1 MGYLIAAL
9 FLLIITFILSLTL
22 RGKPQEQAKG
32 MLHEILTGSLGKM
45 LLGALIALV
54 IIGIFFVGMI
64 YDLNN

>member
-9 FLLIITFILSLTL
+9 FLLVITFILSLTL
-22 RGKPQEQAKG
+22 RGKPQEHAKG

-45 LLGALIALV
+45 LLGALIALI
-54 IIGIFFVGMI
+54 IIGIFFAGMI

>member
-9 FLLIITFILSLTL
+9 FLLLISFVLSFTL
-22 RGKPQEQAKG
+22 RGKPQEHAKG
-32 MLHEILTGSLGKM
+32 ILHEILTGSLGKM

-54 IIGIFFVGMI
+54 IIGVFFAGMI